1 MTTGTGAAIAR
12 AFASQGYSVALLAR
26 TATHINSL
34 ADEIKAAG
42 GTAHAFPTDL
52 HSSTQIS
59 ETFSSIKS
67 LGLPLKVAIF
77 NLNTRWLVKPF
88 LEIKQDEYQGVVSG
102 HLGAA
107 FSFAQEVLKE
117 MVPAREVK
125 YDGTVNG
132 TLIFTGAT
140 AATRGSAKFA
150 ALASASF
157 GLRALRFVDYNSE
170 GHTLICAQPVTCE
183 RVPPEGGSCRA
194 CDHRWYGPIQLLS
207 RART

>member
-1 MTTGTGAAIAR
+1 LTTGTGAAIAR

-26 TATHINSL
+26 TESHINSL
-34 ADEIKAAG
+34 ADEIKSAG

-52 HSSTQIS
+52 QSPTQLA

-77 NLNTRWLVKPF
+77 NLNTRWTVKPF
-88 LEIKQDEYQGVVSG
+88 LELKQEEYQGVISG

-107 FSFAQEVLKE
+107 FSFAQGALKE
-117 MVPAREVK
+117 MVPAGDAK

-157 GLRALRFVDYNSE
+157 GLRALRFVNL
-170 GHTLICAQPVTCE
+170 TL
-183 RVPPEGGSCRA
+183 RVM
-194 CDHRWYGPIQLLS
+194 H
-207 RART
+207 